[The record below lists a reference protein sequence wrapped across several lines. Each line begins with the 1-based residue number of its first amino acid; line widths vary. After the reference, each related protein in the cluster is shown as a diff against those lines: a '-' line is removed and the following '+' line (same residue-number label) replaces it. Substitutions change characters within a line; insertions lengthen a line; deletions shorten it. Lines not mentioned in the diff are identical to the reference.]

1 MSNILV
7 IKHGSLGD
15 IVQISGVLKDI
26 KNAHAN
32 DTVYFLTTSLF
43 KDLFKQCPYVDEVLV
58 DKRLPRW
65 NIFYLLELL
74 FRIKKINFIKCYDLQ
89 NSSRTHFYKN
99 FFNIKD
105 WSSSRSILKGN
116 ETKEQFDQEGV
127 IERFQ
132 VQLERSGVKTT
143 NTLRPDFNWACDQNF
158 KVDGKYIYV
167 SPFSSLKL
175 IHKRWPFYKELIDL
189 IKKNFPN
196 LKTICAPG
204 PKEIDQCKD
213 LGLDV
218 VLDNGKSTNLM
229 QLSKVIKDSVYVI
242 SNDTGPAHIAAHLGC
257 KGLAIFGHHTS
268 PKKVS
273 IETEKFK
280 AIQFEDLNNL
290 KPETVFEKVKQDLE
304 FLKN

>member
-1 MSNILV
+1 LSKL
-7 IKHGSLGD
+7 S
-15 IVQISGVLKDI
+15 
-26 KNAHAN
+26 
-32 DTVYFLTTSLF
+32 F
-43 KDLFKQCPYVDEVLV
+43 
-58 DKRLPRW
+58 
-65 NIFYLLELL
+65 
-74 FRIKKINFIKCYDLQ
+74 
-89 NSSRTHFYKN
+89 SRT
-99 FFNIKD
+99 
-105 WSSSRSILKGN
+105 
-116 ETKEQFDQEGV
+116 
-127 IERFQ
+127 
-132 VQLERSGVKTT
+132 
-143 NTLRPDFNWACDQNF
+143 
-158 KVDGKYIYV
+158 
-167 SPFSSLKL
+167 LKL

-196 LKTICAPG
+196 LKIICAPG
-204 PKEIDQCKD
+204 PKEIDQCKS

-280 AIQFEDLNNL
+280 AIQFEDLNHL
-290 KPETVFEKVKQDLE
+290 KPETIFEKVKQDLE